1 MTDQNVQIQ
10 IDEINR
16 KLDLILE
23 EIFLQKQS
31 RETTEDL
38 ISDLSIIGKD
48 AFKTAVAELDNASI
62 ELHPEAL
69 SGLGIKLIRNL
80 QSLNDL
86 LDTLESLQDFLR
98 DATPI
103 LRQVGLDAIDKMNEL
118 EQRGYFAFLSELS
131 RVLDNVVTGFSRDD
145 VKALADNIV
154 TILQTVKDLTQ
165 PDMLDAINNA
175 VKIYKNLDTKDIPE
189 YSLWR
194 VIRELR
200 SPEMRR
206 SLGFMITF
214 LKNLTK
220 EEQTQSNNH

>member
-48 AFKTAVAELDNASI
+48 AFNTAVTELDKASI

-86 LDTLESLQDFLR
+86 LDTLESLQDFLK

-103 LRQVGLDAIDKMNEL
+103 LRQVGLDAIDKMNDL
-118 EQRGYFAFLSELS
+118 EQRGYFAFLSELA